1 MDDRTYRILVRTT
14 IFLALLWAGWTIY
27 ESFMKDASPDAQK
40 LAAAFR
46 FMEDGRHQE
55 ALDIYQRLVEES
67 PHNLFALRG
76 KAQAL
81 MQIGEQHSALR
92 VYDEAIREAPES
104 GVTYA
109 NRGILKDRMGDYRGA
124 LEDYDKALE
133 LEPEVAEGPGFLTR
147 FMRKQAEKPPTVAD
161 RARYLREQLARPE
174 SERLLRLPEKDE
186 AQRPYK
192 L

>member
-1 MDDRTYRILVRTT
+1 MDDRTYRILVRTA
-14 IFLALLWAGWTIY
+14 IVMALLWVGWTIY
-27 ESFMKDASPDAQK
+27 DGFLKDASPDAQE

-46 FMEDGRHQE
+46 FMEDGRNQK
-55 ALDIYQRLVEES
+55 ALDTYQRLLDES
-67 PHNLFALRG
+67 PDNLFALRG

-81 MQIGEQHSALR
+81 MQIGERHSALLT
-92 VYDEAIREAPES
+92 YDEAIRRAPEV

-124 LEDYDKALE
+124 LEDYEKALE

-147 FMRKQAEKPPTVAD
+147 FMRKQAEKPPTVSD
-161 RARYLREQLARPE
+161 RARYLREQLAKPE
-174 SERLLRLPEKDE
+174 TERLLSLPEKDE
-186 AQRPYK
+186 EQRPYK

>member
-1 MDDRTYRILVRTT
+1 
-14 IFLALLWAGWTIY
+14 
-27 ESFMKDASPDAQK
+27 
-40 LAAAFR
+40 
-46 FMEDGRHQE
+46 MEDGRNWE
-55 ALDIYQRLVEES
+55 ALNTYQRLLDES
-67 PHNLFALRG
+67 PNNLFALRG

-81 MQIGEQHSALR
+81 MQIGEHHSALLA
-92 VYDEAIREAPES
+92 YDEAIRRAPEA

-124 LEDYDKALE
+124 LEDYERALE

-161 RARYLREQLARPE
+161 RARYLRAQLAKPE
-174 SERLLRLPEKDE
+174 TERMLSLPEKDE
-186 AQRPYK
+186 RQRPYK

>member
-1 MDDRTYRILVRTT
+1 MDDGTYRILVRTA
-14 IFLALLWAGWTIY
+14 IVLVFLWVGWTIY
-27 ESFMKDASPDAQK
+27 DGFMKDVSPDGQR

-46 FMEDGRHQE
+46 LMEDGRNQE
-55 ALDIYQRLVEES
+55 ALETYQQLLDES
-67 PHNLFALRG
+67 PDNLFALRG

-81 MQIGEQHSALR
+81 MQIGEQRAALL
-92 VYDEAIREAPES
+92 VYDEAIRRAPEV

-124 LEDYDKALE
+124 LEDYEKALS

-147 FMRKQAEKPPTVAD
+147 FLRKQAEKPPTVAD
-161 RARYLREQLARPE
+161 RALYLREQLSKPE
-174 SERLLRLPEKDE
+174 AERLLSLPEKDE

>member
-1 MDDRTYRILVRTT
+1 MDEGTYRVLVRTALV
-14 IFLALLWAGWTIY
+14 LALLWVGWTIY
-27 ESFMKDASPDAQK
+27 DGFLRDVSPDTRQ

-46 FMEDGRHQE
+46 FMEDGRNQE
-55 ALDIYQRLVEES
+55 ALNTYQRLLDES
-67 PHNLFALRG
+67 PNNLFALRG

-81 MQIGEQHSALR
+81 MQIGEHHSALLA
-92 VYDEAIREAPES
+92 YDEAIRRAPEA

-124 LEDYDKALE
+124 LEDYERALE
-133 LEPEVAEGPGFLTR
+133 LEPEVAERPGFLTR

-161 RARYLREQLARPE
+161 RARYLRAQLAKPE
-174 SERLLRLPEKDE
+174 TERMLSLPEKDE
-186 AQRPYK
+186 RQRPYK